1 MQVSNDGLHIN
12 NTQIPNA
19 PVWREVI
26 VVVTSRY
33 AGAFFELRNVIIFI
47 DLLLF
52 RIYVDENYLFDI

>member
-1 MQVSNDGLHIN
+1 MARGDCGNH
-12 NTQIPNA
+12 A
-19 PVWREVI
+19 A
-26 VVVTSRY
+26 RY